1 MNITSIKHN
10 YVKTLASARI
20 VLVLW
25 ARCRLNQ
32 VMDAHEKRR
41 HPRKDIFTAALIV
54 LADEGFLT
62 EVWDLSQGG
71 ARLGK
76 PRKWVGAERSTV
88 RVFFMLDQETVIS
101 LSGTVVR
108 VGEDHV
114 GVQFDPGQEARVNQL
129 MYEARFLEV
138 QA

>member
-1 MNITSIKHN
+1 M
-10 YVKTLASARI
+10 
-20 VLVLW
+20 LVLW
-25 ARCRLNQ
+25 ARGRLNR
-32 VMDAHEKRR
+32 VMEAHEKRR

-54 LADEGFLT
+54 LAEEGFLT

-76 PRKWVGAERSTV
+76 PRKWPGAERATV

-101 LSGTVVR
+101 VSGLVVR

-114 GVQFDPGQEARVNQL
+114 GIQFDPGQETRINHL
-129 MYEARFLEV
+129 MYEARFLEA